1 MTRISYKWANKTPK
15 LKIHNST
22 KTKTTHVSPLKN
34 DNNRSKRNSHQTF
47 PILIDKKWSS
57 RTSSSKPKF
66 MNWPNKW
73 TKSWPGKRN
82 PKSTEFMP
90 INKKMKSSKPKN
102 NNWRNNKLKYSHS
115 KTRSLWLKD
124 NSNMCMIVE
133 VFRASKTNWKIC
145 KKNCKPFKTKSKPW
159 WKWRS
164 SKPKRSNSLGMI
176 MNMRTR

>member
-1 MTRISYKWANKTPK
+1 MRPKCKLSPSKNLKPNLIPKRILSKTMTRISYKWANKTPK

-102 NNWRNNKLKYSHS
+102 NN
-115 KTRSLWLKD
+115 
-124 NSNMCMIVE
+124 
-133 VFRASKTNWKIC
+133 
-145 KKNCKPFKTKSKPW
+145 
-159 WKWRS
+159 
-164 SKPKRSNSLGMI
+164 
-176 MNMRTR
+176 